1 MSLAD
6 MGTATRGGG
15 VAVIDHSSGGGVGG
29 SGTAGGGAGG
39 GLPGA
44 GRMTHSLSTPS
55 GVDGTPSTPRHRG
68 GKKLT
73 VRIQMLDD
81 TVTMFQV
88 QEFRPVAFAVLVFL
102 KQSSITYRKCF
113 VALSILNPMA
123 YGLEKD
129 IKIDFVTSEPYFERA
144 TRQTAEIHAINEQ

>member
-6 MGTATRGGG
+6 MGTASR
-15 VAVIDHSSGGGVGG
+15 S
-29 SGTAGGGAGG
+29 AGGGGGGRHYDLSTGGGGAHPVG
-39 GLPGA
+39 GLPG

-81 TVTMFQV
+81 SITMFQV
-88 QEFRPVAFAVLVFL
+88 QVSVVF
-102 KQSSITYRKCF
+102 
-113 VALSILNPMA
+113 
-123 YGLEKD
+123 
-129 IKIDFVTSEPYFERA
+129 IKLYVSL
-144 TRQTAEIHAINEQ
+144 

>member
-6 MGTATRGGG
+6 MGTVTR
-15 VAVIDHSSGGGVGG
+15 S
-29 SGTAGGGAGG
+29 AGGGAGG
-39 GLPGA
+39 GGSRHYDLSGGGGGGGGSGPGVVA
-44 GRMTHSLSTPS
+44 GGRMTHSLSTPS

-88 QEFRPVAFAVLVFL
+88 QVSVHKEVL
-102 KQSSITYRKCF
+102 QYQHISI
-113 VALSILNPMA
+113 A
-123 YGLEKD
+123 D
-129 IKIDFVTSEPYFERA
+129 
-144 TRQTAEIHAINEQ
+144 

>member
-6 MGTATRGGG
+6 MGTATRSAGGG
-15 VAVIDHSSGGGVGG
+15 GGGSRHYDLSSAGGGGGG
-29 SGTAGGGAGG
+29 SGAAGS
-39 GLPGA
+39 GLPG

-81 TVTMFQV
+81 SVTMFQV
-88 QEFRPVAFAVLVFL
+88 QVSKVLKTGLYCNFAEFLRV
-102 KQSSITYRKCF
+102 IRD
-113 VALSILNPMA
+113 
-123 YGLEKD
+123 D
-129 IKIDFVTSEPYFERA
+129 ICISRYNNT
-144 TRQTAEIHAINEQ
+144 